1 MGINMTLDNV
11 ATVIGEC
18 TVIAGVLIPVIVQI
32 KNLRAGI
39 LCLLRNDMLQIYYK
53 YEEEEKIPQYQFENF
68 MAMYK
73 AYKALR
79 GNTFVDKIY
88 KDVLGW
94 EVVSRSGGRK

>member
-1 MGINMTLDNV
+1 MGINLTLANV

-18 TVIAGVLIPVIVQI
+18 TVIAGVLIPLIVQI

-53 YEEEEKIPQYQFENF
+53 YEVEEKIPQYQFENF

-79 GNTFVDKIY
+79 GNTFIDKIY
-88 KDVLGW
+88 KDILSW
-94 EVVSRSGGRK
+94 EVVSRSGGKK

>member
-1 MGINMTLDNV
+1 MGFDLTLTNV

-18 TVIAGVLIPVIVQI
+18 TVIGGVLTAVIVQI
-32 KNLRAGI
+32 KNLRSGI

-53 YEEEEKIPQYQFENF
+53 YEAEEKIPQYQFENF

-79 GNTFVDKIY
+79 GNTFIDKIY
-88 KDVLGW
+88 KDILSW
-94 EVVSRSGGRK
+94 EVVSRIASKK